1 MPSPPRAPAKPPLLS
16 VWQINQLV
24 RTTLEDVLPDCW
36 VVGEVSGFRRP
47 ASGHFYFTIKDDRS
61 QLACVLFRTHQRRLP
76 FTPED
81 GMQVVIH
88 GRLGIYDARGS
99 LQFYVDALEPH
110 GVGAQQLALEQLKQ
124 RLAAE
129 GLFAEARKRPLPYLP
144 RAVGLATALRGAALH
159 DVAVT
164 LRRRFPSIPL
174 VLRPVRVQGIEAAAD
189 MVQALS
195 ELTGQPDVDVIILGR
210 GGGSSEDLAAFNDE
224 ALARA
229 IAACPVP
236 VVSAIGHEI
245 DFTVADLVAD
255 VRAATPT
262 AAAGLVVPDRRDL
275 IARVGQ
281 LHGALEAAALRGLRR
296 DRQRLEGLT
305 RRLRHPRQVLL
316 SLQQRV
322 DELAE
327 RSQRAL
333 QHSLRQAA
341 LRLHGASA
349 RLHAL
354 SPLAVLE
361 RGYCIAQTPS
371 GILVRSAAELTAG
384 DALHLR
390 FSAGAVAV
398 RIEHALDLQPHDKKE
413 PRP

>member
-1 MPSPPRAPAKPPLLS
+1 MPAPPRSPAKTPVLS

-24 RTTLEDVLPDCW
+24 RATLEDVLPDCW
-36 VVGEVSGFRRP
+36 VVGEISGFRRP
-47 ASGHFYFTIKDDRS
+47 VSGHFYFTLKDDRS

-81 GMQVVIH
+81 GMQVVVH

-99 LQFYVDALEPH
+99 LQLYVDSLEPH

-129 GLFAEARKRPLPYLP
+129 GLFAESRKRPLPYLP
-144 RAVGLATALRGAALH
+144 RAVGMATALRGAALH
-159 DVAVT
+159 DVAVI
-164 LRRRFPSIPL
+164 LRRRFASIPL
-174 VLRPVRVQGIEAAAD
+174 VLRPVRVQGVDAAPD
-189 MVQALS
+189 MVEALT
-195 ELTGQPDVDVIILGR
+195 ELAAQPDIDVIILGR

-236 VVSAIGHEI
+236 VVSAVGHEI

-255 VRAATPT
+255 VRAPTPT
-262 AAAGLVVPDRRDL
+262 AAAGLVVPDRRAL
-275 IARVGQ
+275 AVRVEQ
-281 LHGALEAAALRGLRR
+281 LQAALQAAALRALRR
-296 DRQRLEGLT
+296 DRQRLDGLT

-333 QHSLRQAA
+333 ESRLRQAA
-341 LRLHGASA
+341 LYLHGARA

-361 RGYCIAQTPS
+361 RGYCIAQTPK
-371 GILVRSAAELTAG
+371 GLVVRSAADLTHG

-390 FSAGAVAV
+390 FSVGAVAV
-398 RIEHALDLQPHDKKE
+398 RVEHALDPQSHSKKE
-413 PRP
+413 PQP